1 MNESVVSR
9 EAHHALGWL
18 HDVFHTP
25 RRRHDHSGAD
35 IHLQTGHTVRK
46 TGVRSSLNRTALHGA
61 VQARLRPPT
70 GPSSLRGCGEGRASR
85 LLRAS
90 SSSWK
95 MRAILWCLVM
105 RVESRGEEFRASYVG
120 LIVMRRKLESMAGIA
135 SIVKNSRGGDGKNRL
150 FLTTADTQTTH
161 MSM

>member
-1 MNESVVSR
+1 
-9 EAHHALGWL
+9 
-18 HDVFHTP
+18 
-25 RRRHDHSGAD
+25 
-35 IHLQTGHTVRK
+35 
-46 TGVRSSLNRTALHGA
+46 
-61 VQARLRPPT
+61 
-70 GPSSLRGCGEGRASR
+70 
-85 LLRAS
+85 
-90 SSSWK
+90 